1 MAKVYRDINEDTLN
15 LSFTSSE
22 NVSIFVDNNLKINY
36 ELKDGDYSILVFN
49 NGNSNIE
56 LTETGKVINS
66 NVKISYLDLNQFN
79 FIHDNNLEVFKNSTL
94 TINSTYLGI
103 NTKKIKFNLI
113 NKESESEVNISNN
126 VVCLDNA
133 DFSMNVIGKI
143 EKGAKRSKCH
153 QKNRCL
159 TFEKPKS
166 SKILPVLLIDENDV
180 EASHSL
186 SSGTIDEDVLFYMN
200 SRGLSKKDALK
211 LLLVSYLMPVDEFYN
226 EFMCGE
232 EIKDKVNKKVSSIC
246 LM

>member
-126 VVCLDNA
+126 VVCLDDA

-211 LLLVSYLMPVDEFYN
+211 LLLVSYLMPDDEFYN

>member
-56 LTETGKVINS
+56 LIETGKVINS

-94 TINSTYLGI
+94 TINSTYLGV

-113 NKESESEVNISNN
+113 NRESESEVNISNN

-211 LLLVSYLMPVDEFYN
+211 LLLVSYLMPDDEFYN

>member
-56 LTETGKVINS
+56 LIETGKVINS

-159 TFEKPKS
+159 TFEKPKL

-211 LLLVSYLMPVDEFYN
+211 LLLVSYLMPDDEFYN

>member
-56 LTETGKVINS
+56 LIETGKVINS

-211 LLLVSYLMPVDEFYN
+211 LLLVSYLMPDDEFYN